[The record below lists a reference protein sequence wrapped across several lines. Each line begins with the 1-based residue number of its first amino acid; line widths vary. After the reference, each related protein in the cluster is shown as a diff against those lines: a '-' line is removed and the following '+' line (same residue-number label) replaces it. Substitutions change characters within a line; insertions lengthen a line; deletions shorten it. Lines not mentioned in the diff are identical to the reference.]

1 MRFTISRQELL
12 EVASHLQ
19 NLVPVKPVLPILSHI
34 LIEAK
39 GQELLF
45 TATDLTVGMSCR
57 AEAKITEEG
66 SATFPARRF
75 FQLIKELPHASLQIK
90 AHNQMIEITAGSS
103 VFKLHGL
110 RKEDYP
116 ALPNFTNATKIKL
129 GQKELKEA
137 FWATSFAVSREE
149 SRYALMGLFMGL
161 QDGKA
166 TFVGTDGKRLAKT
179 RIDVPSSHTA
189 NLTIPIKAVEE
200 MQKLLGDKES
210 IALFLMSDKIALE
223 TEKALF
229 VTKLLSSEFPNFDR
243 VIPQNSPVSVNL
255 HREELSSLLRQ
266 VSLFTGDQNQ
276 AVRFLFRRGELLLE
290 AGSSEIGEGR
300 VAMPVDYTGEDLQIA
315 FNPTYFID
323 ILRHSHDETIKLQLT
338 DSFNPGLIT
347 DSSEA
352 LFIIMPMRL
361 QSDS

>member
-12 EVASHLQ
+12 EVAGALQ

-34 LIEAK
+34 LVEAK
-39 GQELLF
+39 GGELLF
-45 TATDLTVGMSCR
+45 TATDLTVGMCFR
-57 AEAKITEEG
+57 AEAKIGQEG

-90 AHNQMIEITAGSS
+90 ADGQIIEIAAGSS
-103 VFKLHGL
+103 IFKLHGL

-116 ALPNFTNATKIKL
+116 SLPNFTNATKIKIA
-129 GQKELKEA
+129 QKDLKEA

-161 QDGKA
+161 NDGKA

-179 RIDVPSSHTA
+179 KINIASSFSA

-200 MQKLLGDKES
+200 MQKLLGDKEEIS
-210 IALFLMSDKIALE
+210 LFIMSDKIALE

-229 VTKLLSSEFPNFDR
+229 ITKLLSSEFPNFDR
-243 VIPQNSPVSVNL
+243 VIPQNSPISVHL
-255 HREELSSLLRQ
+255 HREELASLLRQ

-276 AVRFLFRRGELLLE
+276 AVRFLFRKGELLLE

-315 FNPTYFID
+315 FNPSYFID
-323 ILRHSHDETIKLQLT
+323 ILRHSHDETIKLELT

-347 DSSEA
+347 DSSSEA

-361 QSDS
+361 QTE

>member
-1 MRFTISRQELL
+1 MRFIISRQELL
-12 EVASHLQ
+12 EVASALQ
-19 NLVPVKPVLPILSHI
+19 NLVPPKPVLPILSHI
-34 LIEAK
+34 LVEAK

-45 TATDLTVGMSCR
+45 TATDLTIGMCCR
-57 AEAKITEEG
+57 AEAKVIQEG
-66 SATFPARRF
+66 SCTLPARRF
-75 FQLIKELPHASLQIK
+75 FQLIKELSNVSLQVSCDD
-90 AHNQMIEITAGSS
+90 QVIEIAAGSS

-110 RKEDYP
+110 CREDYP
-116 ALPNFTNATKIKL
+116 SLPNFTNSTKIKIP
-129 GQKELKEA
+129 QKDLKEA

-161 QDGKA
+161 SDGRA

-179 RIDVPSSHTA
+179 AVTIPSDYTGQF
-189 NLTIPIKAVEE
+189 TIPIKAVEE
-200 MQKLLGDKES
+200 MQKLLSDKETIS
-210 IALFLMSDKIALE
+210 FYLMPDKIALE
-223 TEKALF
+223 TEKHLF
-229 VTKLLSSEFPNFDR
+229 ITKLLSSEFPNFDR
-243 VIPQNSPVSVNL
+243 VIPQNSPISVNI

-276 AVRFLFRRGELLLE
+276 AVRFLFRNGELQLE

-300 VAMPVDYTGEDLQIA
+300 VSMPVDFAGEEMQIA
-315 FNPTYFID
+315 FNPTYFLD
-323 ILRHSHDETIKLQLT
+323 ILRHSHDETVKLQLT

-361 QSDS
+361 QNES